1 MLREW
6 FSPGAAVQSLSSEV
20 TKVGF
25 MCGKRP
31 FPKRDELNGMLGDL
45 MQHYSLMRDL
55 FLVLP
60 EEVGATVYNAVTGAV
75 LSIMTA
81 LLAVIT
87 SLSDMSEKGL
97 VCLRFTYKSWKVLIV
112 RRIGCPHNGLNG
124 TSK

>member
-60 EEVGATVYNAVTGAV
+60 EEVGATVYNAVTGSV

-97 VCLRFTYKSWKVLIV
+97 VCLCF
-112 RRIGCPHNGLNG
+112 P
-124 TSK
+124 

>member
-6 FSPGAAVQSLSSEV
+6 FCPGAAVQSLSSEV

-97 VCLRFTYKSWKVLIV
+97 VCLRFTYKSRKVLIV
-112 RRIGCPHNGLNG
+112 RIMA
-124 TSK
+124 

>member
-1 MLREW
+1 
-6 FSPGAAVQSLSSEV
+6 
-20 TKVGF
+20 
-25 MCGKRP
+25 
-31 FPKRDELNGMLGDL
+31 

-97 VCLRFTYKSWKVLIV
+97 VCLRFTYKSRKVLIV
-112 RRIGCPHNGLNG
+112 RIMA
-124 TSK
+124 